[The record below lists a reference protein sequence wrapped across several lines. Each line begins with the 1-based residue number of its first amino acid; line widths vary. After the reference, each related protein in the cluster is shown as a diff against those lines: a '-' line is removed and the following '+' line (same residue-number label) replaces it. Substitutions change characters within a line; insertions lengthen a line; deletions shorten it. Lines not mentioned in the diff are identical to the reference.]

1 MGLSGP
7 FAGSIAS
14 GWHTASLFMRLSV
27 DCYLSRV
34 ASLASPGSTNYDERR
49 RFGREI
55 H

>member
-34 ASLASPGSTNYDERR
+34 ASLASGSTNDDERR